1 MVALT
6 GSSPVVGVM
15 LVIEMNMCVVMAAD
29 QQPNSSPKHLIKQLR
44 EKVAVHLAKPDS
56 SQQLQKGCLVL
67 QVAAAHGSTDR
78 LPPASHCMTELD
90 LARQVRNT
98 STSLKS
104 HTTDC
109 DEPRFDGQI
118 GSRGKIDAM
127 SVQAM
132 SRVNL
137 GHNSESGS
145 HD

>member
-1 MVALT
+1 M
-6 GSSPVVGVM
+6 GV
-15 LVIEMNMCVVMAAD
+15 LLGRAKNMSGVMAAD

-44 EKVAVHLAKPDS
+44 EKLAVHLAKPDS

-127 SVQAM
+127 SVLKRSVVPLTGQLS
-132 SRVNL
+132 SRWPKRYRMVAF
-137 GHNSESGS
+137 
-145 HD
+145 